1 VSSPLDY
8 GVENIKK
15 ENEENEEI
23 TYEDLEKEL
32 ESIVSDSSNKKIAK
46 PKITIIDDI
55 TKTIEVSSSDIL
67 DLINDD
73 ISNIV
78 KKNKKSKK

>member
-32 ESIVSDSSNKKIAK
+32 ESIVSDNSNKKIAK
-46 PKITIIDDI
+46 PNITIIDDI
-55 TKTIEVSSSDIL
+55 SKTIEVSSSDIL